1 MIFLNI
7 YQIYFRQE
15 RDQKE
20 ELTKLEVRVLEMKTL
35 MSEEVDVPLI

>member
-7 YQIYFRQE
+7 YQISFRQE

-20 ELTKLEVRVLEMKTL
+20 ELTKLEVRVLEIKTL
-35 MSEEVDVPLI
+35 MSEGVDVPLI

>member
-20 ELTKLEVRVLEMKTL
+20 ELTKLEVRVLGMKTL

>member
-35 MSEEVDVPLI
+35 MSEGVDVPLI